1 MTHRCN
7 GIEECSDG
15 IDEEACPEPEVSS
28 PPPSSTEG
36 WHERPHQPHQTYP
49 FVKQPLVSFI
59 WILLYFFGLWH
70 YFIGISSDAQS
81 TNVQMK
87 TFASVQRNVATAGGS
102 VAMATMNTVAHV
114 SSSPSSFVWKMIENR
129 FSLQFAEPETRCG
142 ADEFKCDEHI
152 CLPNSKKCDRNRDC
166 RDGTDESDC
175 RKYFSGKKV
184 KFANFVCSM
193 KSVTKNNVFEATD
206 YRTKNGF
213 FSLKM
218 LLL

>member
-1 MTHRCN
+1 MALKNVPTVLTKKVALNQKYPLHHQAAPRD
-7 GIEECSDG
+7 GTSDH
-15 IDEEACPEPEVSS
+15 INLINLINLQNNH
-28 PPPSSTEG
+28 
-36 WHERPHQPHQTYP
+36 WW
-49 FVKQPLVSFI
+49 VSFEFYCI
-59 WILLYFFGLWH
+59 FFWLWH

-175 RKYFSGKKV
+175 RKYFSEKKV

-193 KSVTKNNVFEATD
+193 KSVTKNNVFKATD